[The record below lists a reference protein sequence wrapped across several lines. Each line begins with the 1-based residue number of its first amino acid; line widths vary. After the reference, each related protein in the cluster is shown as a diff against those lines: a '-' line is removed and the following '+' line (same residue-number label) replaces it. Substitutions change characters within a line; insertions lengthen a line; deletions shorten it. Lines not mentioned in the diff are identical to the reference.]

1 MIVRR
6 LNDGY
11 VEAASNLIALKLVY
25 LKKYTIRDAKL
36 YLTGITRRIRNVLG
50 IFEFIG
56 GLMEQKQVVNNV
68 LNVLDLKQ
76 EEEHNYTVLDTL
88 QWIQKITADTEDSSE
103 KQMLKQH
110 GNALSLQNVTFAYP

>member
-88 QWIQKITADTEDSSE
+88 QWIQKITADTEDSPE
-103 KQMLKQH
+103 K
-110 GNALSLQNVTFAYP
+110 

>member
-11 VEAASNLIALKLVY
+11 VEAVSNMIALKLVY

-36 YLTGITRRIRNVLG
+36 YLAGVSRQSRNILG

-56 GLMEQKQVVNNV
+56 SLME
-68 LNVLDLKQ
+68 
-76 EEEHNYTVLDTL
+76 
-88 QWIQKITADTEDSSE
+88 
-103 KQMLKQH
+103 
-110 GNALSLQNVTFAYP
+110 